1 MHEEKGIVKEI
12 REIPDVIGV
21 EAGEEW
27 EGEEDLKS
35 DLLGNLSKVVVF
47 STDWTAETIIRQIE
61 RGNILMNPKFQRRDA
76 WSPSRKSRFIESVM
90 MGLPIPQLV
99 FAEQKGQRG
108 KYIVIDGKQ
117 RLLSLQQFALP
128 SENPLRLR
136 GLSIR
141 KELNGLTM
149 DDISKNIF
157 ADDIIPAFQNQPI
170 RTVVIRNW
178 GDDDVLYLIFSRL
191 NTESVKLSP
200 QELRQAL
207 HPGPFIDFAEQ
218 FAGNSVGLM
227 NCLGIKEPD
236 FRMRDVEII
245 IRYFGF
251 YFFLTE
257 YRGTMKV
264 FLDQTCERLN
274 KEWGEYESSV
284 IFSAK
289 QFELAIS
296 MTYDIFGSNA
306 FKKYAS
312 DKFENRNNR
321 AVMDIMLFYFSQKD
335 GKFDFLSL
343 AKEIVDAFTNLCSTD
358 TLFLR
363 SLESSTKSL
372 EATATRLIRWGE
384 ELRRIGCPVRVP
396 IFADN
401 CFKEYRHD

>member
-1 MHEEKGIVKEI
+1 
-12 REIPDVIGV
+12 
-21 EAGEEW
+21 
-27 EGEEDLKS
+27 
-35 DLLGNLSKVVVF
+35 
-47 STDWTAETIIRQIE
+47 
-61 RGNILMNPKFQRRDA
+61 
-76 WSPSRKSRFIESVM
+76 
-90 MGLPIPQLV
+90 
-99 FAEQKGQRG
+99 
-108 KYIVIDGKQ
+108 
-117 RLLSLQQFALP
+117 
-128 SENPLRLR
+128 
-136 GLSIR
+136 
-141 KELNGLTM
+141 
-149 DDISKNIF
+149 
-157 ADDIIPAFQNQPI
+157 
-170 RTVVIRNW
+170 
-178 GDDDVLYLIFSRL
+178 
-191 NTESVKLSP
+191 
-200 QELRQAL
+200 
-207 HPGPFIDFAEQ
+207 
-218 FAGNSVGLM
+218 
-227 NCLGIKEPD
+227 
-236 FRMRDVEII
+236 
-245 IRYFGF
+245 
-251 YFFLTE
+251 
-257 YRGTMKV
+257 MKV
-264 FLDQTCERLN
+264 FMDQTCERLN